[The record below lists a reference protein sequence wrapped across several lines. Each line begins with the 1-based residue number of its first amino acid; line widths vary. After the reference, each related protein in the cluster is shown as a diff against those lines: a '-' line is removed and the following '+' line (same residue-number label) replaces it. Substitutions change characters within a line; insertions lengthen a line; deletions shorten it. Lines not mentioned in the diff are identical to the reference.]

1 MSFPLAAT
9 SAGLMAFMSDVSGHK
24 TLLLINPI
32 MRFLALAPLSICPN
46 ACLFPTIGL
55 AAGTTAFI
63 TVVAGDPSSSSL
75 PMMTGCSRC

>member
-1 MSFPLAAT
+1 MSFSLAAAST
-9 SAGLMAFMSDVSGHK
+9 GLMTFLFDVSGHK

-32 MRFLALAPLSICPN
+32 VRFLALAPLPICPN
-46 ACLFPTIGL
+46 ARLFPTIGL

-63 TVVAGDPSSSSL
+63 TVIAGDPSSSSL